1 MVPALGPEDHLEND
15 DDVFILYYWME
26 LLHFTKVLLR

>member
-1 MVPALGPEDHLEND
+1 MAPMLDPEDSLKND

-26 LLHFTKVLLR
+26 LLHFTKVL